1 MKILLDSHALIWAV
15 DDPSKLG
22 RQADAALRDS
32 SNEVFVS
39 AGTAWEL
46 SIKIGLG
53 KLTLSLP
60 FRQWMARSMTD
71 LGVSL
76 LQITVGHADEQ
87 SRLPKH
93 HGDPFDRL
101 LIAQARVED
110 LTIVSSDAVFDQY
123 GATRIW

>member
-15 DDPSKLG
+15 DDPSQLG
-22 RQADAALRDS
+22 RQAEVALRDPA
-32 SNEVFVS
+32 NNLFMS

-60 FRQWMARSMTD
+60 FRQWMGSAMTD

-76 LQITVGHADEQ
+76 LPITVDHADEQ

-101 LIAQARVED
+101 LIAQAHVEG
-110 LTIVSSDAVFDQY
+110 LTIVSNDAVFDQY
-123 GATRIW
+123 GAARVW

>member
-1 MKILLDSHALIWAV
+1 MLLDSHALIWAV
-15 DDPSKLG
+15 DDPLKLG
-22 RQADAALRDS
+22 RQADAALRDPG
-32 SNEVFVS
+32 NEVLVS

-60 FRQWMARSMTD
+60 FRQWMARAMTD
-71 LGVSL
+71 LGASL
-76 LQITVGHADEQ
+76 LPITVEHADEQ

-101 LIAQARVED
+101 LIAQALVEGFMV
-110 LTIVSSDAVFDQY
+110 VSSDAVFDQY
-123 GATRIW
+123 NVPRVW

>member
-1 MKILLDSHALIWAV
+1 MRILLDSHALIWAV

-22 RQADAALRDS
+22 RQADAALRDPG
-32 SNEVFVS
+32 NEVLVS

-60 FRQWMARSMTD
+60 FRQWIARAMTD

-76 LQITVGHADEQ
+76 LPTTVEHADEQ

-101 LIAQARVED
+101 LVAQAHVEG
-110 LTIVSSDAVFDQY
+110 LTIVCSDAIFDQY
-123 GATRIW
+123 GVPRVW